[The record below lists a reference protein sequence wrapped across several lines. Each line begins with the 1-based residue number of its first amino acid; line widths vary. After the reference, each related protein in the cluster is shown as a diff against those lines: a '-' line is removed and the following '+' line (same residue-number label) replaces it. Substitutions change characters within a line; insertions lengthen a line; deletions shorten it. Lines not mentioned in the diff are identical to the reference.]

1 MISIEHLRIKK
12 DIPEIP
18 LITRK
23 FDQIKIANEKIVLDL
38 LFKVKPTYFNL
49 NIGTGLGTSVIE
61 LVKKFEE
68 VNDVKVPILFDKRRL
83 GDAPYVV
90 ADNTLSTSKF
100 NISTKRSIEDMCRD
114 GWKWKKLNPNGF

>member
-38 LFKVKPTYFNL
+38 LLKTKEGKT
-49 NIGTGLGTSVIE
+49 
-61 LVKKFEE
+61 EE
-68 VNDVKVPILFDKRRL
+68 ITKTTEF
-83 GDAPYVV
+83 
-90 ADNTLSTSKF
+90 LSKNF
-100 NISTKRSIEDMCRD
+100 NISYERANFIKNSLKSVLINLEKIDLDLLNKRAEDLSVEDFVKLTNLITKNES
-114 GWKWKKLNPNGF
+114 